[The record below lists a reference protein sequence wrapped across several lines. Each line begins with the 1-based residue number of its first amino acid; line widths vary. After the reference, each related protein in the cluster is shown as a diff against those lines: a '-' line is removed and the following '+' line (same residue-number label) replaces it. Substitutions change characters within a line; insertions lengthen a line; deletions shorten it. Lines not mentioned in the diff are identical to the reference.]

1 MKIRAGYEIS
11 YDCRQP
17 TPMILTLSVHPSRLS
32 DLLTPDRVRLDPPI
46 PANTY
51 QDGFGNLCHV
61 ICAPVG
67 RLTLSADFLIEDSG
81 APDDVV
87 LDAPQH
93 SLETLPVE
101 TLVYLLG
108 SRYCETDR
116 FTRSAWSRFGNVRK
130 GWPLVQAIC
139 DYVHDRITF
148 GYKHASP
155 TKTAWDAHTERRGV
169 CRDFAHLAITLC
181 RCLNI
186 PARYCTGY
194 LGDIGV
200 PPDPAPMDFSAWFE
214 VLSRRPL
221 VHVRCASQRAA
232 HRPYPDGARARRH
245 RRRDR
250 NLLRPVHA
258 CRLQGDHRG
267 SRGDYDS
274 AQVTFQSSRPSLSLI
289 LPSRGIAARQRNRST
304 ICLHYSLPCN

>member
-51 QDGFGNLCHV
+51 HDGFGNLCHV

-214 VLSRRPL
+214 VYLGGRWYAFDARHNEPRIGRILMARGRDATDVAIVTSFGPCTLAGFKVITEEVAATRPLRAENLSRNR
-221 VHVRCASQRAA
+221 
-232 HRPYPDGARARRH
+232 RARR
-245 RRRDR
+245 
-250 NLLRPVHA
+250 
-258 CRLQGDHRG
+258 
-267 SRGDYDS
+267 
-274 AQVTFQSSRPSLSLI
+274 
-289 LPSRGIAARQRNRST
+289 
-304 ICLHYSLPCN
+304 